1 MSRIHQILAKAERD
15 GTARRTVTGGD
26 AAVADN
32 MPELPPLITRDGGH
46 PFEARPL
53 TGPEAVPSRADRV
66 ERVTIDDE
74 IDDRIIDDEIDAEAD
89 IVESDDASLP
99 VDGRPALD
107 AVLNPLLVAA
117 LDPLSPAAE
126 QYRSLRSRIGQTESG
141 QAIRVLQIT
150 SPGKHDG
157 KTITSLNLAL
167 TMAQEFQRRVLVI
180 DADLRQPHLHD
191 CLGLPAGP
199 GLVDVLTGTA
209 TLEDALV
216 EIPEHHLTVLRAG
229 RTYEKPA
236 EMLGS
241 APMRRLV
248 DTFRTQFDRIVID
261 SSPALVSDPVA
272 VASLADRVLL
282 VVRAGQTTK
291 PAIARAIGLLGP
303 AKLLGLVFN
312 ESAGPQQ
319 APPYRPGA

>member
-1 MSRIHQILAKAERD
+1 MSRIQQVLAKAERD
-15 GTARRTVTGGD
+15 GTTRRMAQGGD
-26 AAVADN
+26 AAVADAV
-32 MPELPPLITRDGGH
+32 PDAPAFALRDTASAVDRRPLPPTQ
-46 PFEARPL
+46 EVQA
-53 TGPEAVPSRADRV
+53 SRV
-66 ERVTIDDE
+66 EHVEEDVVTD
-74 IDDRIIDDEIDAEAD
+74 
-89 IVESDDASLP
+89 STPLP

-117 LDPLSPAAE
+117 LDPHSPAAE
-126 QYRSLRSRIGQTESG
+126 QYRSLRTRISQTESS
-141 QAIRVLQIT
+141 QAIRVIQIT
-150 SPGKHDG
+150 SPGKNDG

-180 DADLRQPHLHD
+180 DADLRQPRLHE

-199 GLVDVLTGTA
+199 GLVDVLTGAA

-216 EIPEHHLTVLRAG
+216 EIPEHRLTVLRAG
-229 RTYEKPA
+229 RTYERPA

-261 SSPALVSDPVA
+261 SSPTLVSDPVA
-272 VASLADRVLL
+272 VASLSDRVLL
-282 VVRAGQTTK
+282 VVRGGHTTK
-291 PAIARAIGLLGP
+291 PAIARAIGVLGP

-312 ESAGPQQ
+312 ESASPQQ
-319 APPYRPGA
+319 APYRQGA